1 MRLWLAIFALCGS
14 VGGQSTARLEGRVVS
29 QTGEPL
35 GKVTVRLQT
44 TAPGIGGQ
52 VTQYL
57 EVSDNAGKFVF
68 ESVPPGRYALFPER
82 TGFSRVRTGDATPT
96 IALQAGEVKKDVE
109 IKLIQRGVISGRIT
123 DQDGDPVF
131 EAPVRALRVQY
142 DGTRRYLTAYAEATS
157 DDQENF
163 RILNLEPGRY
173 YPMADNPRPRANLG
187 TAEHRGR
194 SAQNVEILTYYPSS
208 PDFGGALAVDVGAGA
223 EVRGVNIRM
232 VKARV
237 FSIRGKTV
245 DSRSGAPTVAHL
257 GLIPKGTDLDR
268 LNGKDEASA
277 SSDTGAFEFGG
288 LRAGTYILQ
297 ASPDTRGLTGRM
309 EVTVA
314 NADVEG
320 LVFALY
326 PPPEI
331 TGTVRIEDGD
341 LGVLQRPPD
350 FAALNR
356 RPTGAGPRIVLSTF
370 DVGGPMEAAG
380 QVAADG
386 TFKIQNFTR
395 SVYTV
400 HVDLLPPG
408 TYIKSIRFGGQD
420 AMKTPLDLTAGT
432 GGVLEVLL
440 SQKVA
445 EVNATVHGDATA
457 GISVTMWS
465 KSPTLIDPLFRRA
478 FRTGP
483 DGTVRLTDMPP
494 GEYYVAAW
502 ETNPNL
508 TIPDFLARFTG
519 LATPIKLAEND
530 KAMVDLTLIPKDKIA
545 AEIAKLP

>member
-1 MRLWLAIFALCGS
+1 
-14 VGGQSTARLEGRVVS
+14 
-29 QTGEPL
+29 
-35 GKVTVRLQT
+35 
-44 TAPGIGGQ
+44 
-52 VTQYL
+52 
-57 EVSDNAGKFVF
+57 
-68 ESVPPGRYALFPER
+68 
-82 TGFSRVRTGDATPT
+82 
-96 IALQAGEVKKDVE
+96 
-109 IKLIQRGVISGRIT
+109 
-123 DQDGDPVF
+123 
-131 EAPVRALRVQY
+131 
-142 DGTRRYLTAYAEATS
+142 
-157 DDQENF
+157 
-163 RILNLEPGRY
+163 
-173 YPMADNPRPRANLG
+173 
-187 TAEHRGR
+187 
-194 SAQNVEILTYYPSS
+194 
-208 PDFGGALAVDVGAGA
+208 
-223 EVRGVNIRM
+223 
-232 VKARV
+232 
-237 FSIRGKTV
+237 
-245 DSRSGAPTVAHL
+245 
-257 GLIPKGTDLDR
+257 
-268 LNGKDEASA
+268 
-277 SSDTGAFEFGG
+277 
-288 LRAGTYILQ
+288 
-297 ASPDTRGLTGRM
+297 
-309 EVTVA
+309 
-314 NADVEG
+314 
-320 LVFALY
+320 
-326 PPPEI
+326 
-331 TGTVRIEDGD
+331 
-341 LGVLQRPPD
+341 
-350 FAALNR
+350 
-356 RPTGAGPRIVLSTF
+356 
-370 DVGGPMEAAG
+370 MEAAG

-545 AEIAKLP
+545 AEVAKLP